1 MTDTELAAAFAI
13 TQAKRRGLP
22 EITPDELLLGCLR
35 MISQFGIVTFGRWTF
50 DLETLGVDW
59 LESPDRKGLKPAYSQ
74 ELVDVFDRA
83 ARIARADNTGVIR
96 IDHLL
101 VALWSDTGLIAQL
114 RHDHNIS
121 SAEWRAAAVQLSAA
135 RATVQLS
142 TARAAVPASTARQST
157 EPEPERREPARD
169 YLTPEQ
175 AADALGLHAQTVRAY
190 IRSGKLP
197 AMRVAGE
204 RAIRIRREDL
214 EKVLEPLN

>member
-1 MTDTELAAAFAI
+1 MALH
-13 TQAKRRGLP
+13 

-50 DLETLGVDW
+50 DLEALGVDW
-59 LESPDRKGLKPAYSQ
+59 LDIPDRKGLKPAYSQ
-74 ELVDVFDRA
+74 ELVDVFDLA
-83 ARIARADNTGVIR
+83 ARIAKADGTGVIR

-101 VALWSDTGLIAQL
+101 VALWSDAGLIAQL
-114 RHDHNIS
+114 RQAHNIT
-121 SAEWRAAAVQLSAA
+121 SAEWRAAAMQLNAA
-135 RATVQLS
+135 RQ
-142 TARAAVPASTARQST
+142 RRET
-157 EPEPERREPARD
+157 EPPPEKREPARD

-175 AADALGLHAQTVRAY
+175 AAEALGLHAQTVRAY

>member
-13 TQAKRRGLP
+13 TQAKRRGLD

-50 DLETLGVDW
+50 DLEALGVDW
-59 LESPDRKGLKPAYSQ
+59 LENPDRKGLKPSYSQ
-74 ELVDVFDRA
+74 GLVDVFDLA
-83 ARIARADNTGVIR
+83 ARIARADGTGVIR

-101 VALWSDTGLIAQL
+101 VALWGDTGLMADL
-114 RHDHNIS
+114 RKAHGIT
-121 SAEWRAAAVQLSAA
+121 SAEWRAAAVQLSVSRQTKEVEPAA
-135 RATVQLS
+135 
-142 TARAAVPASTARQST
+142 
-157 EPEPERREPARD
+157 EKREPAKD
-169 YLTPEQ
+169 YLSPEQ
-175 AADALGLHAQTVRAY
+175 AAEALGLHAQTVRAY